1 MIEAILA
8 AHAAT
13 EAHAFEN
20 RGQSVGASEVGQCL
34 RKIYYSKHGA
44 PSSDGIAWGPAA
56 RGTLIEDHLLVPAFR
71 AQFGDRFLFAGDE
84 QQTFRREE
92 LSATPDG
99 LLVDLQPDEIAA
111 LGLPANTTTIV
122 TEFKTVDPRTRLE
135 QAKPEHAFQVQAQ
148 LGLLRECTN
157 HRPTHA
163 LIIYCNASDLS
174 VREFVV
180 EFDPSVYAAAK
191 QRARKIMS
199 ASEAAELA
207 PEGYIAG
214 GRECE
219 TCPYATPCGL
229 ARTTVPDNDDTAL
242 DPVTIAAVA
251 ALGKEI
257 IRLDAIADAAA
268 TEVREQKE
276 AMRNRLRDLGVRRVK
291 GDGISIHWSQVK
303 GRMTVDVEA
312 MRTAGIDVT
321 KFEKQGAPSDRLT
334 VKTTSA

>member
-199 ASEAAELA
+199 ASEAAMIGSKPRPASIEAVMATGA
-207 PEGYIAG
+207 PKPAM
-214 GRECE
+214 
-219 TCPYATPCGL
+219 PSMSAPKQNATSSSWI
-229 ARTTVPDNDDTAL
+229 RRS
-242 DPVTIAAVA
+242 PV
-251 ALGKEI
+251 
-257 IRLDAIADAAA
+257 
-268 TEVREQKE
+268 
-276 AMRNRLRDLGVRRVK
+276 NRDRDR
-291 GDGISIHWSQVK
+291 
-303 GRMTVDVEA
+303 RMTSKSPLSTE
-312 MRTAGIDVT
+312 
-321 KFEKQGAPSDRLT
+321 RL
-334 VKTTSA
+334 